1 MSARASHILTKR
13 QAEAA
18 ITTSIFHPGGTLA
31 LERRERLD
39 RGKYKPGTMAGKEL
53 PAHVNVR
60 LAWVERRRDSH
71 GPYDAVFCIPHREV
85 AR

>member
-1 MSARASHILTKR
+1 MSTRASHILTKR

-18 ITTSIFHPGGTLA
+18 ITASIFDAGGTLA

-39 RGKYKPGTMAGKEL
+39 MGKYKPGTMAGKAL
-53 PAHVNVR
+53 PAHVDVR

-71 GPYDAVFCIPHREV
+71 GPYDAVFCIPQREV
-85 AR
+85 GR